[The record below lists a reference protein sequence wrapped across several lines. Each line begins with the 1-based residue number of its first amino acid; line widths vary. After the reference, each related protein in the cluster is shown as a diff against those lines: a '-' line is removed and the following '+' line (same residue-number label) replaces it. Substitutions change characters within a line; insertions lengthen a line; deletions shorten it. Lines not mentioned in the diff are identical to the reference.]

1 MALHESDVSTCKPYI
16 IKELLLLW
24 SLSQRTTVL
33 YLIKA
38 ENVFSTLYKNEKLAS
53 VFVKFKLYGKRRS
66 RELRKN
72 SASLTWETEQLFG
85 SHGCFRAICL
95 PISWL
100 TFLLL
105 ALHETV
111 HMTSSSSS
119 SSWCPCKTNREFL
132 VTIFIK
138 NIIFGIEVGLWFV
151 HLWELFFPSSLLT
164 QRLPSACNSW
174 ALLVQSIWFFITS
187 LLFSVHQT
195 EQKKLPGDFNLSWW
209 S

>member
-1 MALHESDVSTCKPYI
+1 MALYESDVSTCKPYI

-53 VFVKFKLYGKRRS
+53 VFVKFKLHGKRGS
-66 RELRKN
+66 RELRKS
-72 SASLTWETEQLFG
+72 SASLTWETDQLFG

-119 SSWCPCKTNREFL
+119 SSWCPCKTNRGFL

-151 HLWELFFPSSLLT
+151 HSWELFPF
-164 QRLPSACNSW
+164 LPAHPKT
-174 ALLVQSIWFFITS
+174 ALCLQQLGPLS
-187 LLFSVHQT
+187 SVHLIFHYVFIVFCPSNWT
-195 EQKKLPGDFNLSWW
+195 EKAARGF
-209 S
+209 